1 MAVLLTAYT
10 LMMLVVAVIAST
22 TLVWMLHAWRTP
34 DALAATGFAGGRRS
48 PRFSFSLIVPARHE
62 QAVLERTLR
71 RLLEQTHPTFEIICV
86 VGHDDPETEA
96 IARQVAESSS
106 RLFVAVDHSPVK
118 NKPKALNTALA
129 ACRGDIVGVF
139 DAEDDVHPELLER
152 VDACFSD
159 TGADIIQGGVQ
170 LMDFDSS
177 WYSLRNVLEYYFWFR
192 SRLHFHAEQRFI
204 PLGGNT
210 VFIRSELIRANGGW
224 DPECLAEDCEL
235 GVRLSAQGARTVVA
249 YDPAVA
255 TREETP
261 GSIPD
266 LVRQRTR
273 WNQGFLQVLRKGEW
287 KRLPSRQRL
296 LGAYTLAM
304 PFGQAL
310 IGLLVPLAF
319 LTMVFMKAPVLVT
332 MIAFI
337 PLVPA
342 LVTLVVE
349 TVALGEFC
357 RDYGM
362 RARLRDY
369 ARLILG
375 TLPYQVLLSWAAL
388 RAVWRDLTGRH
399 NWEKTA
405 HAGNHIGRGAPVP
418 VEGLESA

>member
-1 MAVLLTAYT
+1 VAVLLSAYT
-10 LMMLVVAVIAST
+10 LIMLVVAFIAST

-34 DALAATGFAGGRRS
+34 DALAATGFSGGRRP

-96 IARQVAESSS
+96 IARKVAETSS

-152 VDACFSD
+152 VDGAFTE
-159 TGADIIQGGVQ
+159 TGADIVQGGVQ

-210 VFIRSELIRANGGW
+210 VFIRAELIRGAGGW

-261 GSIPD
+261 SSISD
-266 LVRQRTR
+266 LVKQRTR

-287 KRLPSRQRL
+287 KGLPRRQRT

-319 LTMVFMKAPVLVT
+319 LTMVVLKAPVLVT

-342 LVTLVVE
+342 LITLVVE
-349 TVALGEFC
+349 TVALSEFC

-362 RARLRDY
+362 KARFRDY
-369 ARLILG
+369 LRLILG

-388 RAVWRDLTGRH
+388 RAVWRDVTGRRD
-399 NWEKTA
+399 WEKTS
-405 HAGNHIGRGAPVP
+405 HAGNHIGLGTRAA
-418 VEGLESA
+418 EGLESA